1 VSGERDLLEQV
12 SAYYAERYRSH
23 GDSARGVDW
32 KDEASQHLRFEVLAR
47 QMDWTKEPSV
57 LDVGCGN
64 GELLAF
70 CRARNLPVRYL
81 GIDVCEDMV
90 EACRRRFGLG
100 AAALAS
106 PADLERLG
114 WTFDYVVASGTF
126 NVKQDTDEA
135 VWARY
140 FRQSIVQMFAAC
152 RAATV
157 FNVMS
162 SRVDYR
168 YAHLYYL
175 DVGEVPT
182 IADLCGT
189 RRFRIDHSYPLFEMT
204 VALLK
209 ENIGETAG

>member
-1 VSGERDLLEQV
+1 MSGERDLLEQV
-12 SAYYAERYRSH
+12 SAYYAERYRLH

-32 KDEASQHLRFEVLAR
+32 KDEASQRLRFEVLAR
-47 QMDWTKEPSV
+47 QVDWRGEPSV

-70 CRARNLPVRYL
+70 LRERGLPVRYL

-90 EACRRRFGLG
+90 AACRRRFGPDS
-100 AAALAS
+100 AVLAS
-106 PADLERLG
+106 PADLEG
-114 WTFDYVVASGTF
+114 TFFDYVVASGTF
-126 NVKQDTDEA
+126 NVRQDADEA

-140 FRQSIVQMFAAC
+140 FRQSVVRMFAAC

-175 DVGEVPT
+175 DAGEVPG

-189 RRFRIDHSYPLFEMT
+189 RRFRIDHGYPLFEMT
-204 VALLK
+204 VALEK
-209 ENIGETAG
+209 TG

>member
-1 VSGERDLLEQV
+1 VSDERALIEQV
-12 SAYYAERYRSH
+12 SAYYAERYRCH

-47 QMDWTKEPSV
+47 QVDWTDEPSV

-90 EACRRRFGLG
+90 EACRRRFGLD

-114 WTFDYVVASGTF
+114 WRFDYVVASGTF
-126 NVKQDTDEA
+126 NVKQDADEA
-135 VWARY
+135 VWAQY
-140 FRQSIVQMFAAC
+140 FQQSIVQMFAAC

-175 DVGEVPT
+175 DAGEVPA

-189 RRFRIDHSYPLFEMT
+189 RRFVADHSYPLFEMT

-209 ENIGETAG
+209 ERTG